1 MKKLNSLAITFWG
14 MARLEALYEH
24 LVKYKLA
31 YVAVLLGY
39 WLFSTR
45 YDLSINVSNSLS
57 GTLYLV
63 EKRVLPSRNDY
74 AVFLYPS
81 DFIYHKNSRFLKR
94 VVGVAGDVVESN
106 NHQFSVNGKPVG
118 TALPVTSQG
127 FQISENDFHGVIPAG
142 YYYMMGDHPKSLDS
156 RYQVVGLVPS
166 QLVVGRGYQLF

>member
-1 MKKLNSLAITFWG
+1 MKKFNSLAITFWG

-24 LVKYKLA
+24 FFKYKFA
-31 YVAVLLGY
+31 YLAVLLGY

-45 YDLSINVSNSLS
+45 YDLSLNVSNSLS

-94 VVGVAGDVVESN
+94 VIGVAGDIVESK
-106 NHQFSVNGKPVG
+106 NHQFSVNGKSVG
-118 TALPVTSQG
+118 TALPVTSKG
-127 FQISENDFHGVIPAG
+127 FQIAENDFHGVIPIG
-142 YYYMMGDHPKSLDS
+142 YYYMMGDDPKSLDS
-156 RYQVVGLVPS
+156 RYKVVGLVPAPM
-166 QLVVGRGYQLF
+166 VIGRGIRLF